1 MLAFGSKTLKQEKHK
16 QIYFKDIRAN
26 TCTMYLEKMIIVY
39 VQLEILSSKKSQNWI
54 LKNETFTYNYTFN
67 T

>member
-1 MLAFGSKTLKQEKHK
+1 
-16 QIYFKDIRAN
+16 
-26 TCTMYLEKMIIVY
+26 MIIVY